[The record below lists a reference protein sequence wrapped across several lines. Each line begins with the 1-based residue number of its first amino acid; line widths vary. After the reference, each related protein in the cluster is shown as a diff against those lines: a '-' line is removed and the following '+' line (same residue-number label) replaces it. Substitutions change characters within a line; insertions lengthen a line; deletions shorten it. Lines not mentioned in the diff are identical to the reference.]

1 MLKIALVLFL
11 ATCFSFQCFASTFF
25 FPASNPKYTSG
36 EAPAWLRNG
45 HGKDGYVTIT
55 SEDIPVS
62 SCVPLSNH
70 TFWGGEKTQ
79 LVLSITTNGFKKNL
93 DNSEIPIATFDG
105 RDNGSE
111 CASLSTLPIN
121 IVPLA
126 LLGNFSAFNP
136 GVLSLVLNVKSASN
150 SS

>member
-11 ATCFSFQCFASTFF
+11 ATCFSIQSSASTFF

-55 SEDIPVS
+55 SVVIPVS
-62 SCVPLSNH
+62 SCVPLTNH

-79 LVLSITTNGFKKNL
+79 KVLSITTNGFKKSL
-93 DNSEIPIATFDG
+93 DNSEVPIATFDG

-111 CASLSTLPIN
+111 CASLSTLIN
-121 IVPLA
+121 
-126 LLGNFSAFNP
+126 NRF
-136 GVLSLVLNVKSASN
+136 
-150 SS
+150 